1 MSDAQMSTYTELA
14 GRFAKAA
21 EARDAD
27 QLIGMYHPDARF
39 WNNVRQHVS
48 TTADIVEITRLEA
61 KVIAQYVFEDL
72 RCTAT
77 SEGFVLQMN
86 VTGSTNSGAE
96 FSVHTCLVAK
106 VTDSLI
112 SRIDEY
118 VDATQAAP
126 IFAEL
131 LSSFTAEA
139 P

>member
-1 MSDAQMSTYTELA
+1 MSDAQATAYLELA
-14 GRFAKAA
+14 HTFAKAA

-27 QLIGMYHPDARF
+27 QLIPLYHPDGRF

-61 KVIAQYVFEDL
+61 KVIAKYVFEDV

-77 SEGFVLQMN
+77 SEGFVVQMN
-86 VTGSTNSGAE
+86 VTGTTNSGSDFA
-96 FSVHTCLVAK
+96 VHTCLVAK
-106 VTDSLI
+106 VTDNLI
-112 SRIDEY
+112 SQVDEY

>member
-1 MSDAQMSTYTELA
+1 MPDAQMSTYTELA

-27 QLIGMYHPDARF
+27 QLIGLYHPDARF

-61 KVIAQYVFEDL
+61 KVIAEYIFENV
-72 RCTAT
+72 RITAT
-77 SEGFVLQMN
+77 SEGFVLQMT
-86 VTGSTNSGAE
+86 VTGSTNSGATFAVE
-96 FSVHTCLVAK
+96 TCLVAK
-106 VTDSLI
+106 VTDNLI
-112 SRIDEY
+112 SQIDEY

-131 LSSFTAEA
+131 LSSFSTET